1 MTSSGPMIPAGP
13 WAPACGE
20 VRYKQGL
27 LEAQRETSVAE

>member
-1 MTSSGPMIPAGP
+1 MSLGPVILAGP
-13 WAPACGE
+13 WEPACGE